1 MMTLYVKTGCPYSE
15 KVFKALTALG
25 IDDQVVRK
33 NVADHG
39 VVEELIA
46 LGGKKRSPFLVDEAH
61 GVMMYESGD
70 IIKHLCKYY
79 GGDPML
85 LDTAVEHHV
94 CEAW

>member
-1 MMTLYVKTGCPYSE
+1 MTLYVKTGCPYSE
-15 KVFKALTALG
+15 KVFKALHTLG
-25 IDDQVVRK
+25 IDDQVRRK
-33 NVADHG
+33 NVAESG

-61 GVMMYESGD
+61 GVSMYESSD

-79 GGDPML
+79 GGDPAL
-85 LDTAVEHHV
+85 LDTTVEHHV